1 MANDLLLLEALL
13 DASVDGI
20 HAFDLD
26 CNFIAF
32 NRAME
37 RISGLSRENVLGRN
51 AFEVFPFLKKIG
63 ADKDYYSVLAGKT
76 VVAKARPYTIPETS
90 RHGYYEG
97 RYFPLKINDEIIGGV
112 GIIRDITQQKLAADA
127 AHTEHQRLN
136 FHVENSP
143 LAVIEWDSDFRVS
156 RWSEAAERL
165 FGWGPEE
172 VLGKHVSDWKFVF
185 TEDIDS
191 VLEVTHRQREGVE
204 RQGVLFNRN
213 YTKQG
218 EVLHCEWYNSVLNDE
233 RGHLV
238 SVLSLVLNVTT
249 RKIAE
254 EERAALFV
262 RERVARKHAEDADR
276 LKDEFL
282 ATLSH
287 ELRTPLTAVLG
298 WASLM
303 RSGDVPQTEFAN
315 ALEIIERNAR
325 AQARL
330 IDDLLD
336 VSRIITGNLKLE
348 LRPVDMVATVEAV
361 GEAVRPA
368 AQAKGVRLQIVLEN
382 KTHFINGDPNR
393 LRQVVWNLVLNAIKF
408 TARGG
413 SVSVSIGS
421 DENNARLVVTDTGEG
436 ITSEFLPYVFDRF
449 RQAEGS
455 IARRHG
461 GLGLGLAVARHLVEL
476 HGGTISAESD
486 GPGHGA
492 TFVVELPVA
501 PAGQPETATSDAW
514 RVRWQEIGQGKGRTT
529 RNQLSGLKVL
539 VVEDD
544 ADSRALVSMML
555 KRHGAEVV
563 AVATVDEAMST
574 IAIEPAD
581 VLISDI
587 GMPDQDGFELIR
599 RIRRLP
605 AERGGNTPAVA
616 LTGYATAKDRE
627 RAIAEGFQTHL
638 AKPIE
643 PAELVN
649 AIVELKGRAMVPL
662 EPI

>member
-1 MANDLLLLEALL
+1 MERMSGL
-13 DASVDGI
+13 
-20 HAFDLD
+20 
-26 CNFIAF
+26 
-32 NRAME
+32 NRA
-37 RISGLSRENVLGRN
+37 SVLGRN
-51 AFEVFPFLKKIG
+51 AFEVFPFLKRIG
-63 ADKDYYSVLAGKT
+63 ADQDYYGALAGETVIAKT
-76 VVAKARPYTIPETS
+76 RPYTIPETS
-90 RHGYYEG
+90 RHGFYEG
-97 RYFPLKINDEIIGGV
+97 RYLPLKIGDEIVGGI
-112 GIIRDITQQKLAADA
+112 GIIRDITQQKIAEDA
-127 AHTEHQRLN
+127 AHTEHQRLT

-156 RWSEAAERL
+156 RWSESAERL
-165 FGWGPEE
+165 FGWTADE

-185 TEDIDS
+185 TEDVDS
-191 VLEVTHRQREGVE
+191 VLQVTHRQREGVE

-213 YTKQG
+213 YTRQG
-218 EVLHCEWYNSVLNDE
+218 EVLYCEWYNSVLNDE
-233 RGHLV
+233 HGKLV
-238 SVLSLVLNVTT
+238 SVLSLVLNVTP

-262 RERVARKHAEDADR
+262 REQAARKHAEDADR

-303 RSGDVPQTEFAN
+303 RSGDVPQVEFAN

-336 VSRIITGNLKLE
+336 VSRIITGNLRLE
-348 LRPVDMVATVEAV
+348 LRPVDLAATLEAV
-361 GEAVRPA
+361 AEAVRPA
-368 AQAKGVRLQIVLEN
+368 ARAKGVRLEIELE
-382 KTHFINGDPNR
+382 KQTELINGDPNR
-393 LRQVVWNLVLNAIKF
+393 LRQVVWNLLLNAIKF
-408 TARGG
+408 TPRGG
-413 SVSVSIGS
+413 SVSAAISS
-421 DENNARLVVTDTGEG
+421 DETYARLVVTDTGEG
-436 ITSEFLPYVFDRF
+436 ITPDFLPYVFDRF

-476 HGGTISAESD
+476 HGGTIGAESA
-486 GPGHGA
+486 GRGHGA
-492 TFVVELPVA
+492 IFKIELPVESPSQA
-501 PAGQPETATSDAW
+501 ESAKFNELRA
-514 RVRWQEIGQGKGRTT
+514 RWKDMRQTKAQAA
-529 RNQLSGLKVL
+529 RNQLRGLRVL

-544 ADSRALVSMML
+544 ADSRTLVSMML
-555 KRHGAEVV
+555 KRHGAQVI
-563 AVATVDEAMST
+563 AVGTAEEAMST
-574 IAIEPAD
+574 IAGAPAD
-581 VLISDI
+581 VLVSDI
-587 GMPDQDGFELIR
+587 GMPDQDGFDLIR
-599 RIRRLP
+599 KIRQLP
-605 AERGGNTPAVA
+605 PGHGGNTPAVA

-649 AIVELKGRAMVPL
+649 AIAELTGRDSVPVETG
-662 EPI
+662 